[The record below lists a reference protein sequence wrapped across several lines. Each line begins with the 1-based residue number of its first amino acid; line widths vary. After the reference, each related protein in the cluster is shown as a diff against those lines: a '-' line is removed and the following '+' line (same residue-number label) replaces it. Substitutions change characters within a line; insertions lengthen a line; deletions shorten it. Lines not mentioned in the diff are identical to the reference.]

1 MSVVTFVGQGYVAPS
16 SITISNAAF
25 GSSGLVLTWNSCA
38 GSSYSVLKANG
49 AAPPISNWTAIVTN
63 YPPGGAGNG
72 WLSYTD
78 TTVTTSGG
86 PSFYRVRSP

>member
-1 MSVVTFVGQGYVAPS
+1 
-16 SITISNAAF
+16 
-25 GSSGLVLTWNSCA
+25 
-38 GSSYSVLKANG
+38 VLKANG